1 MRVVS
6 KSLKSDGTLSVS
18 MKLRTISGA
27 DCLILTVV
35 MSQIGVVLS
44 WISSCVD
51 ELTLL
56 FSCKSNGCFTYAHF
70 GYNLHAYWYIV
81 QNVDFETGCTHCC
94 VLYTYNLTWMKYLLF
109 LERVSSLN
117 IILGKKNKKPNSNSN
132 KSTPWKRPHELVQS
146 SAAEVDY
153 LLNKSQWQ
161 LLSTH

>member
-27 DCLILTVV
+27 DSLILTAV

-94 VLYTYNLTWMKYLLF
+94 VLYMYNLTWMKYLLF
-109 LERVSSLN
+109 FWNECHLLTSYW
-117 IILGKKNKKPNSNSN
+117 KKKIKKTLKFQQKHSM
-132 KSTPWKRPHELVQS
+132 KVTPWACTIKCCWGWLPL
-146 SAAEVDY
+146 
-153 LLNKSQWQ
+153 K
-161 LLSTH
+161 